1 MKRQATDYLILDQA
15 TGTYRE
21 DPEQMVRDDV
31 EKHYWLNVGR
41 TILKDW
47 RLYVML
53 VPMLLVF
60 LFWRY
65 MPMYELLGSFKV
77 DDVVKPVADQYFK
90 GFSNF
95 KGLLMGTG
103 TYAGLST
110 DFWRAMR
117 NTFLLSFYGLLFG
130 FPMPIILAL
139 FFNEIR
145 SNAARS
151 ALQVMT
157 YLPKFMSTVVMTSL
171 VVMLI
176 FSAFAAYPLSRMK
189 FRFRNLI
196 YAGIVAMM
204 SIPMHV
210 TLIPIFKMT
219 TSMGLYDK
227 LISLLGPYVAFA
239 LPMSVFILTGFMMTI
254 PKEIEESAEIDGCNK
269 YNNFFQI
276 ILPLAKS
283 GLSTLAI
290 YNGVSMWNEFAFA
303 NTLLQSPAQK
313 TLPLALG
320 QFKGEHSLDMPMI
333 LAVLVLSALPMII
346 LFIIFQDKLVKGMMA
361 GAVKG

>member
-1 MKRQATDYLILDQA
+1 MDKEKMKSRIS
-15 TGTYRE
+15 
-21 DPEQMVRDDV
+21 
-31 EKHYWLNVGR
+31 W
-41 TILKDW
+41 TI
-47 RLYVML
+47 
-53 VPMLLVF
+53 VF
-60 LFWRY
+60 
-65 MPMYELLGSFKV
+65 
-77 DDVVKPVADQYFK
+77 
-90 GFSNF
+90 
-95 KGLLMGTG
+95 
-103 TYAGLST
+103 
-110 DFWRAMR
+110 
-117 NTFLLSFYGLLFG
+117 
-130 FPMPIILAL
+130 ILAL
-139 FFNEIR
+139 FWVFVTLVPFLFMIINSFRKQFDMLSQGVFHFPNPWYFDNYPHIVQNGFFGYFGR
-145 SNAARS
+145 SVFIVAI
-151 ALQVMT
+151 
-157 YLPKFMSTVVMTSL
+157 SL